1 MTAERHDQEAYRAG
15 NRPERG
21 SGAGESRVGDSR
33 GIHVLRGLLLL
44 AYLPL
49 AHLAGSQ
56 SSPLL
61 AAAALVDVALIVLIE
76 PLCAPRAG
84 AWLALLAA
92 LATVAALLAADL
104 TLVPLLLMP
113 VAFIGLAAWWFARS
127 LKAGREP
134 LITRIVA
141 GIYSLSGHALTPQH
155 RRYTRRLTAIWAS
168 LLALLGTVNLI
179 LALIAVPDGVLA
191 KLGVAAPVTVTQ
203 TQWSLFANLLNYGI
217 VGGVL
222 VVEYHWRKRV
232 FPQRPYRNFLEF
244 LRQMA
249 ALGPGFWR
257 DLFR

>member
-1 MTAERHDQEAYRAG
+1 M
-15 NRPERG
+15 
-21 SGAGESRVGDSR
+21 
-33 GIHVLRGLLLL
+33 RGLLLL

-49 AHLAGSQ
+49 AHLAGSH
-56 SSPLL
+56 SSSLL
-61 AAAALVDVALIVLIE
+61 AAAALIDVALLVLIE
-76 PLCAPRAG
+76 PLCVPRIG
-84 AWLALLAA
+84 AWLVLLAA
-92 LATVAALLAADL
+92 LAAIAALVAADL
-104 TLVPLLLMP
+104 VMVPLLLMP

-127 LKAGREP
+127 LQAGREP

-141 GIYSLSGHALTPQH
+141 GIYGLSGHVLTPQH
-155 RRYTRRLTAIWAS
+155 RRYTRHLTAIWAS
-168 LLALLGTVNLI
+168 LLTLLGTINLI

-191 KLGVAAPVTVTQ
+191 KLGVAAPFTVTQ
-203 TQWSLFANLLNYGI
+203 TQWSLVANVLNYGI

-232 FPQRPYRNFLEF
+232 FPQRPYRNFIEF